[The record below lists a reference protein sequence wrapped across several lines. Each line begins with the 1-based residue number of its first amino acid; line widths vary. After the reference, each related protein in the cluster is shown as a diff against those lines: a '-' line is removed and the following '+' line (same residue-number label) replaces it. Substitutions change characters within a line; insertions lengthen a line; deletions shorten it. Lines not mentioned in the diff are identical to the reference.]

1 MITITHL
8 NKTSDACPV
17 QWFGILSNGKS
28 LCVRYRS
35 GRLMVFVGPQGVSV
49 QDAVRSGEMKRISD
63 VAVNDP
69 DCDDIEWDEI
79 ADTVEAVINKK
90 RSNPPM
96 TDEKSYNEGS
106 RIAYLH
112 MLREIIQHLEGE
124 QKEIARYVMER
135 QETLA
140 KIEELYD
147 LLDPDTEFD
156 DALYIPDLLETVISA
171 VDHLKTMWL
180 RRE

>member
-1 MITITHL
+1 
-8 NKTSDACPV
+8 
-17 QWFGILSNGKS
+17 
-28 LCVRYRS
+28 
-35 GRLMVFVGPQGVSV
+35 
-49 QDAVRSGEMKRISD
+49 
-63 VAVNDP
+63 
-69 DCDDIEWDEI
+69 
-79 ADTVEAVINKK
+79 
-90 RSNPPM
+90 M